1 MPVERR
7 SGSQQTRSAI
17 IAVVALVIAVL
28 GAWGMIRLASGGQGP
43 VKVQLGDDTFDAGY
57 ATRMADQIDKDGPL
71 LFSDVSGRGQRQPIY
86 VVHLGSD
93 DKDGWFALSAIAPG
107 AAEGC
112 FVTWNPESE
121 LFEERRAADP
131 AEGRDALGER
141 CRDVTWSANGTD
153 GSDGSELEAFPWEI
167 DKDERLIID
176 LRPDQSRTT
185 TTTIATSGN

>member
-7 SGSQQTRSAI
+7 SGSQQTRSVI

-86 VVHLGSD
+86 VVHIGSD
-93 DKDGWFALSAIAPG
+93 EKDGWFALSAIAPG

-141 CRDVTWSANGTD
+141 CRDVTWSADGTD

-167 DKDERLIID
+167 DEDERLIID

>member
-7 SGSQQTRSAI
+7 SGSQQTRSVI

-43 VKVQLGDDTFDAGY
+43 VKVQLGDDTFDAGF

>member
-7 SGSQQTRSAI
+7 SGSQQTRSVI
-17 IAVVALVIAVL
+17 VAVVALVIAVL

-86 VVHLGSD
+86 VVHIGSD
-93 DKDGWFALSAIAPG
+93 EKDGWFALSAIAPG

-153 GSDGSELEAFPWEI
+153 GSDGSELEAFPWKI

>member
-86 VVHLGSD
+86 VVHIGSD
-93 DKDGWFALSAIAPG
+93 EKDGWFALSAVAPG

-153 GSDGSELEAFPWEI
+153 GSDGSELEAFPWKI

>member
-7 SGSQQTRSAI
+7 SGSQQTRSVI
-17 IAVVALVIAVL
+17 IAVVALAIAVL

-86 VVHLGSD
+86 VVHIGSD
-93 DKDGWFALSAIAPG
+93 EKDGWFALSAIAPG

-131 AEGRDALGER
+131 AKGRDALGER
-141 CRDVTWSANGTD
+141 CRDVTWSADGTD

>member
-7 SGSQQTRSAI
+7 SGSQQTRSVI
-17 IAVVALVIAVL
+17 IAVVALAIAVL

-86 VVHLGSD
+86 VVHIGSD
-93 DKDGWFALSAIAPG
+93 EKDGWFALSAIAPG

-153 GSDGSELEAFPWEI
+153 GSDGSELEAFPWKI

>member
-7 SGSQQTRSAI
+7 SGSQQTRSVI

-86 VVHLGSD
+86 VVHIGSD

-131 AEGRDALGER
+131 AKGRDALGER

-153 GSDGSELEAFPWEI
+153 GSDGSELEAFPWKI

>member
-7 SGSQQTRSAI
+7 SGSQQTRSVI

-86 VVHLGSD
+86 VVHIGSD
-93 DKDGWFALSAIAPG
+93 EKDGWFALSAVAPG

-153 GSDGSELEAFPWEI
+153 GSDGSELEAFPWKI

>member
-7 SGSQQTRSAI
+7 SGSQQTRSVI
-17 IAVVALVIAVL
+17 LAVVALVIAVL

-43 VKVQLGDDTFDAGY
+43 VKVQLGDDTFDAGF

-86 VVHLGSD
+86 VVHIGSD

-141 CRDVTWSANGTD
+141 CRDVTWSADGTD

>member
-7 SGSQQTRSAI
+7 SGSQQTRSVI
-17 IAVVALVIAVL
+17 VAVVALVIAVL

-43 VKVQLGDDTFDAGY
+43 VKVQLGDDTFDAGF
-57 ATRMADQIDKDGPL
+57 ATRMSDQIDKDGPL

-86 VVHLGSD
+86 VVHIGSD
-93 DKDGWFALSAIAPG
+93 EKDGWFALSAVAPG

-153 GSDGSELEAFPWEI
+153 GSDGSELEAFPWKI

>member
-86 VVHLGSD
+86 VVHIGSD

-141 CRDVTWSANGTD
+141 CRDVTWSADGTD

-167 DKDERLIID
+167 DEDERLIID

>member
-86 VVHLGSD
+86 VVHIGSD
-93 DKDGWFALSAIAPG
+93 EKDGWFALSAVAPG

-141 CRDVTWSANGTD
+141 CRDVTWSADGTD

-167 DKDERLIID
+167 DEDERLIID

>member
-7 SGSQQTRSAI
+7 SGSQQTRSVI

-86 VVHLGSD
+86 VVHIGSD
-93 DKDGWFALSAIAPG
+93 EKDGWFALSAIAPG

-131 AEGRDALGER
+131 AKGRDALGER

>member
-7 SGSQQTRSAI
+7 SGSQQTRSVI
-17 IAVVALVIAVL
+17 IAVVALAIAVL

-86 VVHLGSD
+86 VVHIGSD
-93 DKDGWFALSAIAPG
+93 EKDGWFALSAVAPG

-141 CRDVTWSANGTD
+141 CRDVTWSADGTD

>member
-86 VVHLGSD
+86 VVHIGSD

-121 LFEERRAADP
+121 LFEERQAADP
-131 AEGRDALGER
+131 ARGRDALGER

>member
-7 SGSQQTRSAI
+7 SGSQQTRSVI

-28 GAWGMIRLASGGQGP
+28 GAWGMIRLASGGHGP

-86 VVHLGSD
+86 VVHIGSD
-93 DKDGWFALSAIAPG
+93 EKDGWFALSAVAPG

>member
-7 SGSQQTRSAI
+7 SGSQQTRSVI

-43 VKVQLGDDTFDAGY
+43 VKVQLGDDTFDAGF

-86 VVHLGSD
+86 VVHIGSD

-141 CRDVTWSANGTD
+141 CRDVTWSADGTD

>member
-86 VVHLGSD
+86 VVHIGSD
-93 DKDGWFALSAIAPG
+93 EKDGWFALSAVAPG

>member
-1 MPVERR
+1 
-7 SGSQQTRSAI
+7 
-17 IAVVALVIAVL
+17 
-28 GAWGMIRLASGGQGP
+28 MIRLASGGQGP

-86 VVHLGSD
+86 VVHIGSD
-93 DKDGWFALSAIAPG
+93 EKDGWFALSAVAPG

-141 CRDVTWSANGTD
+141 CRDVTWSADGTD

-167 DKDERLIID
+167 DEDERLIID

>member
-86 VVHLGSD
+86 VVHIGSD

-121 LFEERRAADP
+121 LFEERRAADT

-141 CRDVTWSANGTD
+141 CRDVTWSADGTD
-153 GSDGSELEAFPWEI
+153 GSDGSELEAFPWKI

>member
-7 SGSQQTRSAI
+7 SGSQQTRSVI
-17 IAVVALVIAVL
+17 IVVVALAIAVL

-86 VVHLGSD
+86 VVHIGSD

-153 GSDGSELEAFPWEI
+153 GSDGSELEAFPWKI

>member
-7 SGSQQTRSAI
+7 SGSQQTRSVI

-86 VVHLGSD
+86 VVHIGSD

-167 DKDERLIID
+167 YKDERLIID

>member
-86 VVHLGSD
+86 VVHIGSD
-93 DKDGWFALSAIAPG
+93 QKDGWFALSAVAPG

-141 CRDVTWSANGTD
+141 CRDVTWSADGTD

>member
-1 MPVERR
+1 
-7 SGSQQTRSAI
+7 
-17 IAVVALVIAVL
+17 
-28 GAWGMIRLASGGQGP
+28 
-43 VKVQLGDDTFDAGY
+43 
-57 ATRMADQIDKDGPL
+57 MA
-71 LFSDVSGRGQRQPIY
+71 DVSGRGQRQPIY
-86 VVHLGSD
+86 VVHIGSD
-93 DKDGWFALSAIAPG
+93 EKDGWFALSAVAPG

-153 GSDGSELEAFPWEI
+153 GSDGSELEAFPWKI

>member
-7 SGSQQTRSAI
+7 SGSQQTRSVI

-86 VVHLGSD
+86 VVHIGSD

-141 CRDVTWSANGTD
+141 CRDVTWSADGTD

>member
-7 SGSQQTRSAI
+7 SGSQQTRSVI

-86 VVHLGSD
+86 VVHIGSD

-176 LRPDQSRTT
+176 LRPDQS
-185 TTTIATSGN
+185 

>member
-7 SGSQQTRSAI
+7 SGSQQTRSVI
-17 IAVVALVIAVL
+17 VAVVALVIAVL

-86 VVHLGSD
+86 VVHIGSD

-141 CRDVTWSANGTD
+141 CRDVTWSADGTD

>member
-43 VKVQLGDDTFDAGY
+43 VKVQLGDDTFDAGF

-86 VVHLGSD
+86 VVHIGSD
-93 DKDGWFALSAIAPG
+93 EKDGWFALSAIAPG

-153 GSDGSELEAFPWEI
+153 GSDGSELEAFPWKI

>member
-86 VVHLGSD
+86 VVHIGSD

-131 AEGRDALGER
+131 AKGRDALGER

>member
-7 SGSQQTRSAI
+7 SGSQQTRSVI

-43 VKVQLGDDTFDAGY
+43 VKVQLGDDTFDAGF

-86 VVHLGSD
+86 VVHIGSD
-93 DKDGWFALSAIAPG
+93 EKDGWFALSAIAPG

-141 CRDVTWSANGTD
+141 CRDVTWSADGTD

>member
-7 SGSQQTRSAI
+7 SGSQQTRSVI
-17 IAVVALVIAVL
+17 IAVVALAIAVL

-86 VVHLGSD
+86 VVHIGSD
-93 DKDGWFALSAIAPG
+93 QKDGWFALSAVAPG

-112 FVTWNPESE
+112 FVTWNPEPD

-153 GSDGSELEAFPWEI
+153 GSDGSELEAFPWKI

>member
-43 VKVQLGDDTFDAGY
+43 VKVQLGDDTFDAGF
-57 ATRMADQIDKDGPL
+57 ATRMSDQIDKDGPL

-86 VVHLGSD
+86 VVHIGSD
-93 DKDGWFALSAIAPG
+93 EKDGWFALSAVAPG

-141 CRDVTWSANGTD
+141 CRDVTWSADGTD

>member
-7 SGSQQTRSAI
+7 SGSQQTRSVI

-28 GAWGMIRLASGGQGP
+28 GAWGMIRLASGGQGT
-43 VKVQLGDDTFDAGY
+43 VKVQLGDDTFDAGF

-86 VVHLGSD
+86 VVHIGSD

-153 GSDGSELEAFPWEI
+153 GSDGSELEAFPWKI

-185 TTTIATSGN
+185 TTTIAISGN

>member
-7 SGSQQTRSAI
+7 SGSQQTRSVI
-17 IAVVALVIAVL
+17 LAVVALVIAVL

-86 VVHLGSD
+86 VVHIGSD

-141 CRDVTWSANGTD
+141 CRDVTWSADGTD

>member
-86 VVHLGSD
+86 VVHIGSD
-93 DKDGWFALSAIAPG
+93 EKDGWFALSAVAPG

-141 CRDVTWSANGTD
+141 CRDVTWSADGTD

>member
-86 VVHLGSD
+86 VVHIGSD
-93 DKDGWFALSAIAPG
+93 EKDGWFALSAIAPG

-121 LFEERRAADP
+121 LFEERRAADT

-141 CRDVTWSANGTD
+141 CRDVTWSADGTD

-167 DKDERLIID
+167 DEDERLIID

>member
-43 VKVQLGDDTFDAGY
+43 VKVQLGDDTFDAGF

-86 VVHLGSD
+86 VVHIGSD

>member
-7 SGSQQTRSAI
+7 SGSQQTRSVI
-17 IAVVALVIAVL
+17 IAVVALAIAVL

-86 VVHLGSD
+86 VVHIGSD
-93 DKDGWFALSAIAPG
+93 QKDGWFALSAVAPG

>member
-86 VVHLGSD
+86 VVHIGSD
-93 DKDGWFALSAIAPG
+93 QKDGWFALSAVAPG

-131 AEGRDALGER
+131 AKGRDALGER